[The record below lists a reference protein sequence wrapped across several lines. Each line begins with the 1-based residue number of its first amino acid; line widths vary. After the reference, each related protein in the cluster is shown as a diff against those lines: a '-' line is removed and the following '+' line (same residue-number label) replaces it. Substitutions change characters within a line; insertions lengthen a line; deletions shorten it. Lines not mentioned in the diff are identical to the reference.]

1 MSRWRRRKDIDQPGR
16 GNPPINSKTMK
27 IETIEIAGLAGAL
40 TALRLPFGK
49 EVRSRIETDNYWNDG
64 MDRPTAIWHNE
75 TDIELDPYDEILM
88 QTLVKRGDEHAKVVR
103 GIMVWARIKA
113 PVYFTR
119 ELETYRAGRE
129 RLSSS
134 STMHQECQG
143 LSGEELQ
150 RAKAEL
156 PMGTEQDFV
165 DVYSYQTLRRIVA
178 QRHDHRLPEWHQFI
192 DWVRTLPF
200 AEELIL
206 VGLEDRREIE
216 EKAKRFDMIK
226 DVLENAESVNHLTE
240 LIKSM
245 FTKEE

>member
-1 MSRWRRRKDIDQPGR
+1 
-16 GNPPINSKTMK
+16 MK

-49 EVRSRIETDNYWNDG
+49 DVRSEMSLSHDNFRGSPLDENVFAWDKRQYIVVNDK
-64 MDRPTAIWHNE
+64 DLT
-75 TDIELDPYDEILM
+75 LM

-103 GIMVWARIKA
+103 GIMVWAKITA
-113 PVYFTR
+113 PVYWWC
-119 ELETYRAGRE
+119 EEETYRAGHE
-129 RLSSS
+129 RLASE
-134 STMHQECQG
+134 STMHIDCKG
-143 LSGEELQ
+143 LSGSELQ
-150 RAKAEL
+150 EAKSAI
-156 PMGTEQDFV
+156 PMGKELTKV
-165 DVYSYQTLRRIVA
+165 DMFSYQALRKMVA

-206 VGLEDRREIE
+206 VDLEDRRVIE
-216 EKAKRFDMIK
+216 EKAKRFDMIM
-226 DVLENAESVNHLTE
+226 DALENAESVNHFTE

>member
-1 MSRWRRRKDIDQPGR
+1 
-16 GNPPINSKTMK
+16 MK
-27 IETIEIAGLAGAL
+27 METIEVAGLAGAL

-49 EVRSRIETDNYWNDG
+49 ELRSKIENYCETHLDFTD
-64 MDRPTAIWHNE
+64 MDVEKTEDTYEVTMTGHPRFTSNTHIAIE
-75 TDIELDPYDEILM
+75 PKDLSLM
-88 QTLVKRGDEHAKVVR
+88 TTLVKRGDEHAKVVR

>member
-49 EVRSRIETDNYWNDG
+49 EVRSDITANLFSSMKEQDIDIKKIDDEYLATFHMMPHIES
-64 MDRPTAIWHNE
+64 H
-75 TDIELDPYDEILM
+75 TDILIEPKDLTLM

-134 STMHQECQG
+134 STMHQEFQG

-178 QRHDHRLPEWHQFI
+178 QRHNHRLPEWHQFI
-192 DWVRTLPF
+192 DWIKTLPL
-200 AEELIL
+200 AEELIF
-206 VGLEDRREIE
+206 VGLNLE
-216 EKAKRFDMIK
+216 E
-226 DVLENAESVNHLTE
+226 
-240 LIKSM
+240 
-245 FTKEE
+245 